1 MATPHLPQRSLLSAQ
16 TAAVIV
22 VASLGAA
29 AEGKLVYFMTIEN
42 ARFRKP
48 VGPGD
53 QLRLHCKKEKQRLGV
68 WRFSGEARVGD
79 TVVAEEFT
87 LNRDNGEFVQV
98 LKFKAG
104 RVQKTATG
112 WCARLVKAPF

>member
-1 MATPHLPQRSLLSAQ
+1 MLFRS
-16 TAAVIV
+16 
-22 VASLGAA
+22 
-29 AEGKLVYFMTIEN
+29 
-42 ARFRKP
+42 
-48 VGPGD
+48 
-53 QLRLHCKKEKQRLGV
+53 
-68 WRFSGEARVGD
+68 
-79 TVVAEEFT
+79 AEEFT